1 MGFTKDNGG
10 KEMIQT
16 IVLIGIIL
24 YLGIVNY
31 IERQKATARE
41 EDLLNRLMSK
51 NFGEY
56 VRGRKT
62 LKTKDKLLKDANAQ
76 DIMEQVN
83 RIEPENRDVLPV
95 D

>member
-1 MGFTKDNGG
+1 MT
-10 KEMIQT
+10 QT

-24 YLGIVNY
+24 YLGITNY

-41 EDLLNRLMSK
+41 EDLLNRLMSR

-62 LKTKDKLLKDANAQ
+62 LKTKNRLLKDASPQ
-76 DIMEQVN
+76 DLMEQAN
-83 RIEPENRDVLPV
+83 RIEPIDKDVLPV

>member
-1 MGFTKDNGG
+1 
-10 KEMIQT
+10 MIQT
-16 IVLIGIIL
+16 IVLIGLLL
-24 YLGIVNY
+24 YLGVINY

-56 VRGRKT
+56 VRGRKVI
-62 LKTKDKLLKDANAQ
+62 KSKDKLLKDADAQ
-76 DIMEQVN
+76 DIMEQAN
-83 RIEPENRDVLPV
+83 RLEPGTAGVLPV

>member
-1 MGFTKDNGG
+1 
-10 KEMIQT
+10 MIQT

>member
-1 MGFTKDNGG
+1 
-10 KEMIQT
+10 MIET
-16 IVLIGIIL
+16 IVLIGMIL
-24 YLGIVNY
+24 YLGVTNY

-41 EDLLNRLMSK
+41 QDLLNRLMSR

-62 LKTKDKLLKDANAQ
+62 LKKKSKLLEDASPQ
-76 DIMEQVN
+76 DLMEQAN
-83 RIEPENRDVLPV
+83 RIEPENTGTLPV

>member
-1 MGFTKDNGG
+1 MT
-10 KEMIQT
+10 QT

-24 YLGIVNY
+24 YLGFINY
-31 IERQKATARE
+31 TERQKATARE
-41 EDLLNRLMSK
+41 EDLLNRLMSR

-62 LKTKDKLLKDANAQ
+62 LKTKSKLLKDANAQ

-83 RIEPENRDVLPV
+83 RIEPIDKDVLPV

>member
-1 MGFTKDNGG
+1 MT
-10 KEMIQT
+10 QT

-24 YLGIVNY
+24 YLGVTNY

-41 EDLLNRLMSK
+41 EELLNRLMSR

-76 DIMEQVN
+76 DLMEHVN
-83 RIEPENRDVLPV
+83 KIEPGLDRDILPV

>member
-1 MGFTKDNGG
+1 MT
-10 KEMIQT
+10 QT

-24 YLGIVNY
+24 YLGITNY

-41 EDLLNRLMSK
+41 EDLLNRLMSR

-56 VRGRKT
+56 VRGKKI
-62 LKTKDKLLKDANAQ
+62 LKTKSKLLKDASPQ
-76 DIMEQVN
+76 DLMEQAN
-83 RIEPENRDVLPV
+83 RIEPIDKDVLPV

>member
-1 MGFTKDNGG
+1 
-10 KEMIQT
+10 MIET
-16 IVLIGIIL
+16 IVLIGLLL
-24 YLGIVNY
+24 YLGITNY

-41 EDLLNRLMSK
+41 EDLLNRLMSR

-62 LKTKDKLLKDANAQ
+62 LKTKNKLLKDANAQ
-76 DIMEQVN
+76 DIMEQAN
-83 RIEPENRDVLPV
+83 RIEPIDKDILPV

>member
-1 MGFTKDNGG
+1 MT
-10 KEMIQT
+10 ET

-24 YLGIVNY
+24 YLGITNY

-41 EDLLNRLMSK
+41 EDLLNRVMSR

-62 LKTKDKLLKDANAQ
+62 LKTKDKLLKDASPQ
-76 DIMEQVN
+76 DIMDQAN
-83 RIEPENRDVLPV
+83 RIEPESRDVLPV

>member
-1 MGFTKDNGG
+1 MT
-10 KEMIQT
+10 ET

-24 YLGIVNY
+24 YFGVTNY

-41 EDLLNRLMSK
+41 EDLLNRLMSR

-62 LKTKDKLLKDANAQ
+62 LKTKSKLLKDAGPQELMDQANK
-76 DIMEQVN
+76 
-83 RIEPENRDVLPV
+83 IEPIDKDVLPV

>member
-1 MGFTKDNGG
+1 
-10 KEMIQT
+10 MIET
-16 IVLIGIIL
+16 IVLIAVVL
-24 YLGIVNY
+24 YLGITNY

-41 EDLLNRLMSK
+41 EDLLNRLMSR

-62 LKTKDKLLKDANAQ
+62 LKTKNRLLKDASPQ
-76 DIMEQVN
+76 DLMDQAN
-83 RIEPENRDVLPV
+83 RVESIDKDVLPV

>member
-1 MGFTKDNGG
+1 MV
-10 KEMIQT
+10 QT
-16 IVLIGIIL
+16 FVLIGIIL
-24 YLGIVNY
+24 YLGITNY

-41 EDLLNRLMSK
+41 EDLLNRLMSR

-62 LKTKDKLLKDANAQ
+62 LKTKSKLLKDANPQ
-76 DIMEQVN
+76 DLMEQAN
-83 RIEPENRDVLPV
+83 RIEPIDKGVLPV

>member
-1 MGFTKDNGG
+1 
-10 KEMIQT
+10 MIQT

-24 YLGIVNY
+24 YLGVTNY

-41 EDLLNRLMSK
+41 EDLLNRLMSR

-56 VRGRKT
+56 VRGRKI
-62 LKTKDKLLKDANAQ
+62 LKTKSKLLKDASPQ
-76 DIMEQVN
+76 DLMEQAN
-83 RIEPENRDVLPV
+83 RIEPEDKDTLPV